1 MKSWAAVLGCAAI
14 LLSLAVPAAGEESN
28 GFVLLPPDEMA
39 AQQAIMEECRG
50 GNSEWFSVGAMFVAF
65 REALEACVIVS
76 VMVNILNKVRM
87 PHFNR
92 FVWWGSGV
100 GMFISILGGVGIVA
114 GYYAA
119 SNALMSYRDKAA
131 FSGTFSLIA
140 ALFLSALAI
149 QFLRFKDVEV
159 KYRKKMAEKTEG
171 VKATTQSSAALS
183 MSMLQMWND
192 PELKDTVRSIFVLC
206 FAAVLREGLEC
217 FVFLAAFASHT
228 PPAAIAIG
236 AVVGLIIGGLFG
248 YVFLIMGR
256 AMKDLRWFL
265 GVATVFMLFISAG
278 LMALTASAFKTVALT
293 DMGKVDTDFA
303 LTSAVYDIYKSTGE
317 GHQTCGFWA
326 VIRAIIGYT
335 HNPSMLWWIV
345 YLTYWAVVLSILG
358 YRYWT
363 GTLFSKWGNNPFEET
378 DSEHGKSSGSDASSD
393 IEQGP
398 MPPVPPQQVVS
409 AWAPGI
415 PMGGSPPV
423 AGMPMMVFY
432 SPPSQPMQTFTAEH
446 VQGVNFGAGV
456 GSIQPAQFHA

>member
-1 MKSWAAVLGCAAI
+1 MPPSCACA
-14 LLSLAVPAAGEESN
+14 
-28 GFVLLPPDEMA
+28 
-39 AQQAIMEECRG
+39 
-50 GNSEWFSVGAMFVAF
+50 
-65 REALEACVIVS
+65 
-76 VMVNILNKVRM
+76 
-87 PHFNR
+87 
-92 FVWWGSGV
+92 
-100 GMFISILGGVGIVA
+100 
-114 GYYAA
+114 
-119 SNALMSYRDKAA
+119 
-131 FSGTFSLIA
+131 
-140 ALFLSALAI
+140 
-149 QFLRFKDVEV
+149 
-159 KYRKKMAEKTEG
+159 
-171 VKATTQSSAALS
+171 
-183 MSMLQMWND
+183 
-192 PELKDTVRSIFVLC
+192 
-206 FAAVLREGLEC
+206 
-217 FVFLAAFASHT
+217 AAFASHT

-293 DMGKVDTDFA
+293 GEFRHLAARSSALAFSRLFLFVGVDGRLTRFFFALPSYLADMGKVDTDFA